1 MMKIILNK
9 QSGIIIF
16 VHLIYSTDRD
26 IHGVEHSKITSANQS
41 YHLDKDGVSN
51 PITILNLN

>member
-1 MMKIILNK
+1 M
-9 QSGIIIF
+9 
-16 VHLIYSTDRD
+16 YSTDRD
-26 IHGVEHSKITSANQS
+26 IHRVEHSKVTSANQS